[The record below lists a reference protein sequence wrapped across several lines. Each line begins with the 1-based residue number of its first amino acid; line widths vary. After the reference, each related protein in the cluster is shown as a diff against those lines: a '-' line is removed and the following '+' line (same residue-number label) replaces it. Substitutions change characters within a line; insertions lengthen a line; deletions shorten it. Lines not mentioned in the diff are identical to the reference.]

1 MHQLTSI
8 IQQAL
13 FLVLVVSAPPVLM
26 SLLVG
31 FIIALFQATTQ
42 IQEQTLTFAP
52 KMVAVFG
59 ILAIMGGG
67 LAASWCA
74 SPSTSSIS
82 SPCSSLDERL

>member
-1 MHQLTSI
+1 MTQLTSI

-52 KMVAVFG
+52 KMVAVFTV
-59 ILAIMGGG
+59 LAITGAWIGGQ
-67 LAASWCA
+67 LVRFTFHIFDQFPVLIA
-74 SPSTSSIS
+74 
-82 SPCSSLDERL
+82 R